1 MNRHVAIDVRMARD
15 SGIGTYI
22 RHILPPIMAARPEWA
37 FTLLGRRREIEALGW
52 ATLPNV
58 AVRDCSSR
66 IYTIGEQVE
75 LTRKSPASLDLFW
88 SPHYNIPLLH
98 RGPLLVTVHDVLH
111 LAKPEY
117 LRNPV
122 KRAYARG
129 MFEAVQRR
137 ATRIV
142 TDSDFSRLEY
152 RRLAG
157 PRGPEPVVIH
167 IGVAESWHAEQPP
180 PPGPRGA
187 GNPYVIY
194 VGNVKPHKN
203 LGTLVKAF
211 AAIAPEIPH
220 DLLIV
225 GRREGLRGP
234 DAHVEAAAA
243 ALGDRVRFVGEPGDG
258 ALRGYVAG
266 AAALVMPSLYEGFG
280 LPPLEA
286 MAVGC
291 PTLVARAASLP
302 EVCGDASLYCDPL
315 DPVGMGKALRTL
327 LVDAPLRESL
337 RARGREHV
345 RRFRWERSARETLEQ
360 LELAMAQG

>member
-1 MNRHVAIDVRMARD
+1 MSRHVAVDVRMARD

-22 RHILPPIMAARPEWA
+22 RHILPPVIAARPAWK

-58 AVRDCSSR
+58 AVRDCTSR
-66 IYTIGEQVE
+66 IYTVAEQVE
-75 LTRKSPASLDLFW
+75 LKWKSPASVDLFW
-88 SPHYNIPLLH
+88 SPHYNIPLLG
-98 RGPLLVTVHDVLH
+98 RGPLVVTVHDVLH

-117 LRNPV
+117 LRNPL
-122 KRAYARG
+122 KRAYARA

-142 TDSDFSRLEY
+142 TVSDFSRVEY

-157 PRGPEPVVIH
+157 LRGPEPVVVH
-167 IGVAESWHAEQPP
+167 NGVAESWHAEQPLAA
-180 PPGPRGA
+180 RTSGA
-187 GNPYVIY
+187 GSPYVVY

-203 LGTLVKAF
+203 LGTLVRAF
-211 AAIAPEIPH
+211 ASIVEDVPH

-243 ALGDRVRFVGEPGDG
+243 ALGGRVRFAGEANDE

-302 EVCGDASLYCDPL
+302 EVCGDAALYCDPL
-315 DPVGMGKALRTL
+315 DPADMGQALRRL
-327 LVDAPLRESL
+327 LLDEPLRESL
-337 RARGREHV
+337 RVRGLAHV
-345 RRFRWERSARETLEQ
+345 RRFRWERTARETLVQ
-360 LELAMAQG
+360 LELAMAPA

>member
-1 MNRHVAIDVRMARD
+1 MARD

-22 RHILPPIMAARPEWA
+22 RHILPPIIAARPSWT

-58 AVRDCSSR
+58 AVRDCTSR
-66 IYTIGEQVE
+66 IYTIAEQIE
-75 LTRKSPASLDLFW
+75 LTRKAPRSIDLFW
-88 SPHYNIPLLH
+88 SPHYNIPLLR
-98 RGPLLVTVHDVLH
+98 RGPLVVTVHDVLH
-111 LAKPEY
+111 LAMPQY
-117 LRNPV
+117 VRNPV
-122 KRAYARG
+122 KRAYARA
-129 MFEAVQRR
+129 MFDAVQRR

-142 TDSDFSRLEY
+142 TVSDFSRIEY

-157 PRGPEPVVIH
+157 HRGPEPVVVH
-167 IGVAESWHAEQPP
+167 NGVAESWHAEQAPAAASS
-180 PPGPRGA
+180 GA
-187 GNPYVIY
+187 GKPYVVY

-203 LGTLVKAF
+203 LGTLVEAF
-211 AAIAPEIPH
+211 VSIAADVPH

-234 DAHVEAAAA
+234 DAKVEAAAA
-243 ALGDRVRFVGEPGDG
+243 SLGRRVRFAGEANDE

-302 EVCGDASLYCDPL
+302 EVCGDAALYCDPL
-315 DPVGMGKALRTL
+315 DPRDMATGLRSL
-327 LVDAPLRESL
+327 LLDPSIRASLRE
-337 RARGREHV
+337 RGRAHV
-345 RRFRWERSARETLEQ
+345 RRFRWERSARETLAQ
-360 LELAMAQG
+360 LELAMVRP